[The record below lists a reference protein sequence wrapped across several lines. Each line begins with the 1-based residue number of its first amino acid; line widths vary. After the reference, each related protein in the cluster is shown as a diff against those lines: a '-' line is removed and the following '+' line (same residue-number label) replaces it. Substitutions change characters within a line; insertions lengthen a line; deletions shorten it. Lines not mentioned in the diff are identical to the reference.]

1 MLTDDMT
8 LVRDFAASRSE
19 PAFAQ
24 LVQRHLP
31 LVYSA
36 ALRRTGDASLA
47 EEIAQAV
54 FIILAR
60 KAGTLGP
67 RTVLSGWLYRT
78 TQFAA
83 ADAVKRH
90 RRRQQREQE
99 AYMQSTLNT
108 PETDAS
114 WQQIAPMLDAA
125 MDTLSE
131 RDRNAVVLRYFEDK
145 TLAEVGAALG
155 VSEDG
160 ARVRVNRA
168 LDKLRGKLGKAG
180 VSLGATAL
188 AAAVTANA
196 IQATPA
202 ALAATI
208 STAALTGTSLTL
220 ATIAMTTFQKIAVIT
235 ALTATI
241 GAGLYAAK
249 QTADA
254 RSEAQKFREQQ
265 APLLAQIQQ
274 LQAQRDQDSN
284 TIAALR
290 QSPAAVS
297 NNNAELLKLR
307 GEVAVLRRRAELAAF
322 PRFPGSPPP
331 NGAGTREGRPP
342 DNSPAGQ
349 FDTQEQNAI
358 SALRSLTL
366 AMSVFADDNSGEHAT
381 NTPQLIPYL
390 GRTNF
395 PGNLQLKDFEF
406 ITPGAAGD
414 LALRERQPRQ
424 SPDGIWF
431 RVYATREG
439 KVLEMAEPDTSS
451 FDDFEKSQTQ

>member
-1 MLTDDMT
+1 MLTADMT

-83 ADAVKRH
+83 ADALKRH

-108 PETDAS
+108 PETDAA
-114 WQQIAPMLDAA
+114 WQQIAPLLDAA

-180 VSLGATAL
+180 VSLGATAV
-188 AAAVTANA
+188 AGAVTASD
-196 IQATPA
+196 
-202 ALAATI
+202 ALA
-208 STAALTGTSLTL
+208 
-220 ATIAMTTFQKIAVIT
+220 
-235 ALTATI
+235 
-241 GAGLYAAK
+241 
-249 QTADA
+249 
-254 RSEAQKFREQQ
+254 
-265 APLLAQIQQ
+265 
-274 LQAQRDQDSN
+274 
-284 TIAALR
+284 
-290 QSPAAVS
+290 
-297 NNNAELLKLR
+297 KL
-307 GEVAVLRRRAELAAF
+307 
-322 PRFPGSPPP
+322 
-331 NGAGTREGRPP
+331 
-342 DNSPAGQ
+342 
-349 FDTQEQNAI
+349 
-358 SALRSLTL
+358 
-366 AMSVFADDNSGEHAT
+366 
-381 NTPQLIPYL
+381 
-390 GRTNF
+390 
-395 PGNLQLKDFEF
+395 
-406 ITPGAAGD
+406 D
-414 LALRERQPRQ
+414 LAGRRFNVAK
-424 SPDGIWF
+424 IH
-431 RVYATREG
+431 
-439 KVLEMAEPDTSS
+439 KI
-451 FDDFEKSQTQ
+451 SQESGVRRKENGG